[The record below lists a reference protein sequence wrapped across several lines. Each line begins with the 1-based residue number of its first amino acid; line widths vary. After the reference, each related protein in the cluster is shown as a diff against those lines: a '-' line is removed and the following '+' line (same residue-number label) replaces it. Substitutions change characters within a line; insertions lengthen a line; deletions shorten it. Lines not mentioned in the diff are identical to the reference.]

1 MKDLKHLLNKIARD
15 QHFTTAQNQLAKAS
29 YDCGL
34 MNDVLNDL
42 AGSGIPGYETRRITA
57 FSEIKTRLF
66 NIKMQIEEICSGFNP
81 SNMGNFIEAIL
92 VLIEESLCILSW
104 LGGVQGT
111 VLRAS
116 LTALRSLMTHLRKL
130 AHNSGLFGPAKAL
143 LCLEAH
149 PIIITI
155 DGLDILEELGID
167 EGPTTFQVQPTPM
180 VCPTSVVDQV
190 LLGLGELV
198 EPETLDLIGEIMMA
212 LATALAAAAVL
223 LATLPAGIAA
233 IAYAAA
239 VLAARQAATAA
250 LAALV
255 AAGLITQAQ
264 ADGLVDDM
272 VDGVE
277 ACEIEDPVDPKPID
291 IGVEQGGCCF
301 EGQSIEVPG
310 GENGCQDIG
319 GTWLDDLTQ
328 MGCMDLP
335 QYEK

>member
-1 MKDLKHLLNKIARD
+1 MTINNNFFNKLATEAADLTKTDCSSVWRQLQGNADTVIKGWNVSRGPMSSSRIQNIVSLAYSKEIIEKFLQDINTACARKGGKQAKEVDTAVKRYERDLFCINKWRGVGLPGNTLPAIPKSGMWTKVKNWLN
-15 QHFTTAQNQLAKAS
+15 
-29 YDCGL
+29 
-34 MNDVLNDL
+34 NDVGGTSMCDRIKQMQKVLSPTEKFIQDSMIPDSDLNNL
-42 AGSGIPGYETRRITA
+42 
-57 FSEIKTRLF
+57 EI
-66 NIKMQIEEICSGFNP
+66 
-81 SNMGNFIEAIL
+81 
-92 VLIEESLCILSW
+92 
-104 LGGVQGT
+104 
-111 VLRAS
+111 
-116 LTALRSLMTHLRKL
+116 
-130 AHNSGLFGPAKAL
+130 
-143 LCLEAH
+143 
-149 PIIITI
+149 
-155 DGLDILEELGID
+155 
-167 EGPTTFQVQPTPM
+167 
-180 VCPTSVVDQV
+180 CPTSVVDQV